1 MCAIIKVQ
9 QGKEDKE
16 MMTMITINRQW
27 FDEVKKMVSV
37 VDPFFY
43 TENGREMVECLV
55 YEPAFNKASEQL
67 GWIA

>member
-1 MCAIIKVQ
+1 
-9 QGKEDKE
+9 
-16 MMTMITINRQW
+16 MMTMVVINRQW

-43 TENGREMVECLV
+43 TENNREMVECLV